1 MNTGKHPGLNRRLAS
16 LLSMYERELLTRRQV
31 ALEFCVALIEFEDA
45 AEFVGCYEN
54 FAKQPTWFSVALLEK
69 LHEMREMDFFQRWTG
84 QGESR
89 SSEEISSDAL
99 VLQGFMVDNF
109 EVMSEH
115 LEARINANDD

>member
-1 MNTGKHPGLNRRLAS
+1 MNTDKHPRLNRRLAS
-16 LLSMYERELLTRRQV
+16 LFIMYERELLTRRQV

-54 FAKQPTWFSVALLEK
+54 FAKQPAWFSVALLEK
-69 LHEMREMDFFQRWTG
+69 LQEMREMDFFQRWTG

-99 VLQGFMVDNF
+99 ALQRFMADNF

-115 LEARINANDD
+115 LKARINANDD